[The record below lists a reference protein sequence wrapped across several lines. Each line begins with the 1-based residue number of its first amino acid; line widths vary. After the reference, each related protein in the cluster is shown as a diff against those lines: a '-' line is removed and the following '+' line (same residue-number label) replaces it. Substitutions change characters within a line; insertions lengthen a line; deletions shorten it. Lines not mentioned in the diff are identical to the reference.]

1 MILKDEL
8 YFQRNFTDEQAMK
21 GCQRNIY
28 VCIYLNNG
36 YLRKVSADFFYKEPD
51 SK

>member
-8 YFQRNFTDEQAMK
+8 YFQRNFTDEQTMK

-28 VCIYLNNG
+28 VSIYLNNG

>member
-8 YFQRNFTDEQAMK
+8 SFQRNFTDEQAIK
-21 GCQRNIY
+21 CCQRNIY
-28 VCIYLNNG
+28 ICIYLNNG
-36 YLRKVSADFFYKEPD
+36 YLRKVTADFFYKEPD